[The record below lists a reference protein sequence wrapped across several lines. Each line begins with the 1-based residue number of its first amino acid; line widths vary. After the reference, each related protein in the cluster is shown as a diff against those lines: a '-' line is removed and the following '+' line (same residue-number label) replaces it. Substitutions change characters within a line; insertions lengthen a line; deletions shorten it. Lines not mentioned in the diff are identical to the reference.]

1 MRKYYCAEFLFCGT
15 VRHYVSQNIFS
26 IAGTLRL
33 NRFSLLYVF
42 KWLIF
47 TVVEKWSRI
56 ALYKYFRY
64 QWFNLQLL
72 LEATSTTPLML
83 RMCHGC
89 VNTVN
94 ITLSQPIRVA
104 LYLTVTHSIS
114 VLDCH
119 ALYMFTWLSRTLYV
133 YLTVTHSICLLD
145 CHALYMFT
153 WLSRT
158 LPVYVYLTV
167 THSICVLDCH
177 ALYMCTCSTS
187 RP

>member
-1 MRKYYCAEFLFCGT
+1 MRKYHCAEFLFCGT

-47 TVVEKWSRI
+47 TVVKMWSRI

-104 LYLTVTHSIS
+104 LYLTVSHSIC

-119 ALYMFTWLSRTLYV
+119 ALYMCTWLSHTLLCV
-133 YLTVTHSICLLD
+133 LD
-145 CHALYMFT
+145 CHALYMCT

-158 LPVYVYLTV
+158 LHVYLTV